1 MIPHSGNGLD
11 PNIFSSQP
19 VGTCTGC
26 KATDGV
32 LDGVVSYLSPSTCLW
47 AARCRTSC
55 CLSPSSQRTVPAR
68 SGGNARRGSEYMV
81 CPRAADELAC
91 QSAAGS
97 YRGVLRSTQISGPW
111 LRCGHL
117 AAQGLGWTSSMSTS
131 FRRDRH
137 DELMTTVKNTTSVRT
152 TPTTM
157 RIIWKLV
164 TPGVLDGWVEAR
176 VLVSMLETVATRDS
190 DVTELTPEGQPI
202 DGLMVDRTCVG

>member
-1 MIPHSGNGLD
+1 
-11 PNIFSSQP
+11 
-19 VGTCTGC
+19 
-26 KATDGV
+26 
-32 LDGVVSYLSPSTCLW
+32 
-47 AARCRTSC
+47 
-55 CLSPSSQRTVPAR
+55 
-68 SGGNARRGSEYMV
+68 
-81 CPRAADELAC
+81 
-91 QSAAGS
+91 
-97 YRGVLRSTQISGPW
+97 
-111 LRCGHL
+111 
-117 AAQGLGWTSSMSTS
+117 MSTS